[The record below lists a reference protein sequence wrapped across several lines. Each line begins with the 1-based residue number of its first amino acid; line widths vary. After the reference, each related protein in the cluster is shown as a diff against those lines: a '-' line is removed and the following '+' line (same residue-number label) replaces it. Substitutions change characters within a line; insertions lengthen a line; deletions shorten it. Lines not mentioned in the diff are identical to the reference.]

1 MSLFIQFLW
10 HTGGRI
16 SETTNIK
23 IGDIDFENN
32 YVIIPNKIY
41 KNQQETLLLTAEAK
55 EVINKIIEFRSN

>member
-1 MSLFIQFLW
+1 MSLQFLW

-23 IGDIDFENN
+23 ISDIDFENN

-41 KNQQETLLLTAEAK
+41 KNQQESLLK
-55 EVINKIIEFRSN
+55 EVINNFEVNNFR